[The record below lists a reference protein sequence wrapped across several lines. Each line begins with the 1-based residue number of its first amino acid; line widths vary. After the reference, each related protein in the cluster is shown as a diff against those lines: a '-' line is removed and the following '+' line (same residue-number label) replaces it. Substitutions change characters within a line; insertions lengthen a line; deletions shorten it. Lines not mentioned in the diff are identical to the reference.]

1 MSGNTVCV
9 CTLSLVK
16 YLSSVSL
23 FDIFVGE
30 KVLPCLFNTQCCKLS
45 KGHTGFHVV
54 HISSTCLCIYKQA
67 FIFWHLFMKVW
78 TERAVIKYFI
88 RPTQDFFFFLRL
100 AWTWQHLLR
109 PGWHRGTWRS
119 GSITPANPSH
129 LIASETE
136 WEWKTRGQ
144 HGGTA
149 EPGQRWVTFST
160 AALSAPDFTRTVPVL
175 QCQCSQCF
183 TVLLVWL
190 WSTWNNSYTKTLIPP
205 VVIWVLPSAYH
216 LYSCTLGVL
225 TPISKLPFC
234 GQTPISLTYLLTQIF
249 ISTSES

>member
-78 TERAVIKYFI
+78 TERAVIKYFV
-88 RPTQDFFFFLRL
+88 RPTQDFFFFWGL
-100 AWTWQHLLR
+100 HE
-109 PGWHRGTWRS
+109 H
-119 GSITPANPSH
+119 GSICSVLAGTEAPGGVAASPQPTPHTSS
-129 LIASETE
+129 LQKQSENGREGDNMVALQSQGRGE
-136 WEWKTRGQ
+136 W
-144 HGGTA
+144 
-149 EPGQRWVTFST
+149 
-160 AALSAPDFTRTVPVL
+160 LSAQQLFPARLHTDCPCVTMSVL
-175 QCQCSQCF
+175 
-183 TVLLVWL
+183 TVLYSV
-190 WSTWNNSYTKTLIPP
+190 TCLI
-205 VVIWVLPSAYH
+205 VKYM
-216 LYSCTLGVL
+216 
-225 TPISKLPFC
+225 K
-234 GQTPISLTYLLTQIF
+234 
-249 ISTSES
+249 